1 MIDASKIKLKRA
13 YEVSTK
19 GLYQDESGR
28 ILVIQDEDGRWELPG
43 GGLDHGED
51 IVESLKRECLEELG
65 VSCEVVDAQPYKV
78 WVGITEYNAPRLIL
92 LYRIKPLSFEF
103 KNNPEAM
110 EIKLITKEELKDLK
124 LVPQL
129 ERIKELI

>member
-1 MIDASKIKLKRA
+1 MIDPSKIKLKRA

-28 ILVIQDEDGRWELPG
+28 VLVIQDEDGRWELPG

-51 IVESLKRECLEELG
+51 IIEGLKRECLEELG
-65 VSCEVVDAQPYKV
+65 VPCDIIDAQPYKV
-78 WVGITEYNAPRLIL
+78 WVGITGYNAPRLIL
-92 LYRIKPLSFEF
+92 LYRIKPQNFEF
-103 KNNPEAM
+103 KNNPEAV
-110 EIKLITKEELKDLK
+110 EIKLISKDELRDLK

-129 ERIKELI
+129 NKLKEIL